1 MLFKFWEKRTLQ
13 VEVTTACNLD
23 CEICLRRNLNI
34 PPRFLPFDEFR
45 KIIDFRGFR
54 YVGLH
59 GWGEPLLNPDI
70 FRMISYAESKGFITN
85 LTTNGTLLEKHTDD
99 ILRSGL
105 REIAFGIYTREL
117 FERIL
122 PQVEGFIR
130 EKRKRGARIPKT
142 YLDITLHE
150 RNGKDIASLIKL
162 AREIDVDAVIV
173 HRLFDVYG
181 AGDGKPF
188 PEEEG
193 LFRELRELSRN
204 LGLELYLPPKHTF
217 PCRIVRRS
225 IFVRVDGKVTP
236 CTYLLEEELGDA
248 LEDGIPRIL
257 SSEKYKRFVKGMREH
272 PICGRC
278 RW

>member
-1 MLFKFWEKRTLQ
+1 M
-13 VEVTTACNLD
+13 
-23 CEICLRRNLNI
+23 
-34 PPRFLPFDEFR
+34 
-45 KIIDFRGFR
+45 
-54 YVGLH
+54 
-59 GWGEPLLNPDI
+59 GEPLLNPDI